1 MAGRGPPCFV
11 KAQSTTDKFR
21 AADSEAQVCGL
32 VPRGNAGAGLAPPCA
47 PASKTRSA
55 LRVLPVMRA
64 RRLRGLHLA
73 AGQGA
78 HLEDAL
84 EAHRWLAIRLP
95 RRARLPCRSAGA
107 STGDGGR
114 PARFI
119 WCIHNCDLARNW
131 IVSVVGLDFKW

>member
-32 VPRGNAGAGLAPPCA
+32 VLAETQGRGLPRPARR

-64 RRLRGLHLA
+64 RRLRGLHFA

-107 STGDGGR
+107 STGYGGG
-114 PARFI
+114 AACFI
-119 WCIHNCDLARNW
+119 GCI
-131 IVSVVGLDFKW
+131 